1 MRGFFSLVYE
11 YYPILPA
18 FASSLNVL
26 QWISVYR
33 AAQVNLSL
41 QCLLVLA
48 FVREWTWILR
58 EIKPTR
64 GTRSHAKAALFH
76 CHVWMRLY
84 RLATVRKVKFDP
96 PLVQHVEPLHHSDP
110 HYRFNLLV
118 RAMQQKLRTY
128 VYI

>member
-1 MRGFFSLVYE
+1 MHCNG
-11 YYPILPA
+11 
-18 FASSLNVL
+18 
-26 QWISVYR
+26 SVC
-33 AAQVNLSL
+33 VWGCTGKLSL

-58 EIKPTR
+58 ETNLLW
-64 GTRSHAKAALFH
+64 ALGPMQKLHYFIVMYGWG
-76 CHVWMRLY
+76 CIALP
-84 RLATVRKVKFDP
+84 TVRKVKFDP